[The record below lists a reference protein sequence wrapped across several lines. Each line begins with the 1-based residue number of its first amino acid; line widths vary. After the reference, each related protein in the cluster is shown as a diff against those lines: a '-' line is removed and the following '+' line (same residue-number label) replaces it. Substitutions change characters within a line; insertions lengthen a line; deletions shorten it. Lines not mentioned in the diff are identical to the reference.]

1 MIRDCKYYE
10 IGDKGC
16 KNFKNGYCDLPH
28 IFKCSLINRPTQ
40 LVGRTYSYSKITS
53 YEKCPRKYYL
63 EYVLNVRPPEEDRR
77 SALLGQLF
85 SEIRAKIDS
94 GLKWD
99 ISNLIE
105 AEQDQEMKLELMK
118 LQKVMK
124 FYEAEKLVPVTKEE
138 NQEYY
143 IELPELNIKGYADMV
158 IGNTLYEY
166 KYTSQVDLYNRIS
179 MSRQISIYLM
189 GLPQVKEITIIAV
202 KKPMVRLGKKDKSL
216 QDVIDRIDGLEY
228 KKISFLRSEFDLE
241 YEMKSLKKVIERI
254 ESDKDF
260 YPNTQNCN
268 VCSWFEYCDRHPY
281 MGRCGFDDC
290 KYKYVEDMEE
300 GKKGNGN
307 QEYKSKESEEIGSS
321 DDINIF

>member
-1 MIRDCKYYE
+1 MSRDCKYYE
-10 IGDKGC
+10 AGDIGC
-16 KNFKNGYCDLPH
+16 KHLKNGYCDLPN
-28 IFKCSLINRPTQ
+28 IFKCIMISRPKQ
-40 LVGRTYSYSKITS
+40 LVGKTYSYSKITS

-63 EYVLNVRPPEEDRR
+63 EYVLNVRPPEEDRKP
-77 SALLGQLF
+77 ALLGQLF

-94 GLKWD
+94 GLPWD
-99 ISNLIE
+99 ISGLIE
-105 AEQDQEMKLELMK
+105 SEQDQEMRLELMK
-118 LQKVMK
+118 LRKVMEL
-124 FYEAEKLVPVTKEE
+124 YESEKLVPITKEE

-143 IELPELNIKGYADMV
+143 IEIPELSIKGYADMV

-189 GLPQVKEITIIAV
+189 GLPQINEVTIVTI
-202 KKPMVRLGKKDKSL
+202 KKPLVRLGKKDKSL
-216 QDVIDRIDGLEY
+216 QDVIDRIEGLEY

-241 YEMKSLKKVIERI
+241 YEMKSLKKAIEKI

-268 VCSWFEYCDRHPY
+268 MCSWFEYCDRHPY
-281 MGRCGFDDC
+281 MGRCRFGDC
-290 KYKYVEDMEE
+290 RYKYVEDMEE
-300 GKKGNGN
+300 GKKGN
-307 QEYKSKESEEIGSS
+307 QEPKEIKKEEVDSS

>member
-1 MIRDCKYYE
+1 
-10 IGDKGC
+10 
-16 KNFKNGYCDLPH
+16 
-28 IFKCSLINRPTQ
+28 
-40 LVGRTYSYSKITS
+40 LVGKTYSYSKITS

-63 EYVLNVRPPEEDRR
+63 EYILNVRPPEEDRR
-77 SALLGQLF
+77 STLLGQLF

-94 GLKWD
+94 GLQWD
-99 ISNLIE
+99 ISGLIE
-105 AEQDQEMKLELMK
+105 SEQDQEMKLELMK

-124 FYEAEKLVPVTKEE
+124 FYESEKLVPITKEE

-158 IGNTLYEY
+158 IGHTLYEY
-166 KYTSQVDLYNRIS
+166 KYTQADLYNRIS

-189 GLPQVKEITIIAV
+189 GLPQVKEIIIIAI
-202 KKPMVRLGKKDKSL
+202 KRPSVRLGKKDKSL
-216 QDVIDRIDGLEY
+216 QDVVDRIEGLEY

-241 YEMKSLKKVIERI
+241 YEKKSLKKAIGRI

-268 VCSWFEYCDRHPY
+268 MCSWFEYCDRHPY
-281 MGRCGFDDC
+281 MGRCGFDNC

-300 GKKGNGN
+300 GKKGNSN
-307 QEYKSKESEEIGSS
+307 QEHKEIKEEEVDSS
-321 DDINIF
+321 DINIF